1 MKESQLE
8 RLLKREVE
16 RYGGKAMKFV
26 SPGLSGVPDRIVLL
40 PGGRIVFAEMKAPG
54 EKPRPL
60 QLKRKKD
67 LEALGFEVR
76 VLDSTDSV
84 KAFVRRAFHGVQ
96 TASISRA
103 CNQAH
108 YRN

>member
-8 RLLKREVE
+8 RILKREVE
-16 RYGGKAMKFV
+16 RQGGKAMKFI

-40 PGGRIVFAEMKAPG
+40 PGGKLVFVEMKAPG

-67 LEALGFEVR
+67 LETMGFEVR
-76 VLDSTDSV
+76 VLDSIDSIT
-84 KAFVRRAFHGVQ
+84 AFVRGAFREIQ
-96 TASISRA
+96 TTPIPRT
-103 CNQAH
+103 CN
-108 YRN
+108 

>member
-26 SPGLSGVPDRIVLL
+26 SPGLSGVPDRLVLL
-40 PGGRIVFAEMKAPG
+40 PGGRVVFAEMKAPG

-67 LEALGFEVR
+67 LEALGFEVQ
-76 VLDSTDSV
+76 VLDSTESV
-84 KAFVRRAFHGVQ
+84 KAFVGRAFHGVQ

-103 CNQAH
+103 RNQTH
-108 YRN
+108 N